1 MAKQTSFFSSISRL
15 YPHVRPIIPRLV
27 MGLLCALLASVVA
40 LTIPQVLRVLVNESL
55 EPGGSADAVWT
66 ASLVILGL
74 GIAEAGLV
82 ALRRQF
88 VINPAT
94 TVETRMRVSL
104 YGHLQDLTVSFH
116 DRWGSGQLLSRAM
129 TDLNFLRRWMAFG
142 AIMLVVTTLT
152 VVIGVVVMFAMSW
165 QLALIFLAA
174 AVPIMIYGFRFRTR
188 FSKVARRSQD
198 QAGDLATTVE
208 ESVHGIRVLK
218 AFGRSREALENFN
231 EQAEELRQT
240 EIAKAKHLATFSL
253 VVTLLPELAL
263 GAGLVVGIM
272 LASTGELSI
281 GALVAFFATAAVIAA
296 PVEFC
301 GMLLAMALTAKTA
314 VDRHFEVMDSVNTIT
329 SPDQPRRPAELK
341 GALSFNN
348 ATFAYEDA
356 PDKPILKDI
365 SLDIRPGETMALVG
379 ITGSGKSALLQLV
392 PRLYD
397 VTAGSITIDGV
408 DLREFSV
415 EDLRTVVAVAF
426 EDTTLFSSSVRDN
439 VLLGAP
445 AGLPAE
451 APRGGPRGG
460 ARRRPGPLR
469 LLPPGRAGHP
479 DRRGGA
485 QPLRRPAA
493 AHRPGPRHRRPAQGA
508 GPGRSAVRPGRPH
521 RGTRRD
527 RLREVLADTT
537 TLIVAHRPSTVA
549 LADRVALLEDGRI
562 TAVGTHAEL
571 LAAEPPLPL
580 RDRQPRPGTAG
591 PGLRTAGLRTV
602 RPQRRGGFP
611 MSSATFGTANEDNA
625 HLSKSESKTVRR
637 RSLALLRL
645 PDPPGP
651 PAVLADHRRRRAVP
665 GRPRRRAGADRLRHR
680 PRPAGPERRRQP
692 PAGAHRRRLPGRRR
706 RHGRAS
712 PPCT

>member
-1 MAKQTSFFSSISRL
+1 M
-15 YPHVRPIIPRLV
+15 PRLV
-27 MGLLCALLASVVA
+27 MGLLSALMASLVA
-40 LTIPQVLRVLVNESL
+40 LAIPQVLRVLINDWL
-55 EPGGSADAVWT
+55 RPGGSSQAVWI
-66 ASLVILGL
+66 ASTVILLL

-104 YGHLQDLTVSFH
+104 YDHLQDLTVSFH

-152 VVIGVVVMFAMSW
+152 VVIGVVVMFSMSW

-240 EIAKAKHLATFSL
+240 EIAKAKHLAAFSL

-263 GAGLVVGIM
+263 GAGLVVGVM
-272 LASTGELSI
+272 LAADGGLSI
-281 GALVAFFATAAVIAA
+281 GSLVAFFATAAVIAA

-314 VDRHFEVMDSVNTIT
+314 VDRHYEVMDAVNTIT

-341 GALSFNN
+341 GALDFRN
-348 ATFAYEDA
+348 ATFAFEDA
-356 PDKPILKDI
+356 PDKPILRDI
-365 SLDIRPGETMALVG
+365 TLDILPGETMALVG

-392 PRLYD
+392 PRLFD
-397 VTAGSITIDGV
+397 VTAGAVTIDGV

-439 VLLGAP
+439 VLLGVP
-445 AGLPAE
+445 AGESAERREEILAE
-451 APRGGPRGG
+451 ALETAQAHFAYSLPEGLDTLIGEEGLSLSGGQRQRIAL
-460 ARRRPGPLR
+460 ARAVAAKPKVLVLDDPL
-469 LLPPGRAGHP
+469 
-479 DRRGGA
+479 
-485 QPLRRPAA
+485 
-493 AHRPGPRHRRPAQGA
+493 
-508 GPGRSAVRPGRPH
+508 SALDVN
-521 RGTRRD
+521 TEELVEA

-562 TAVGTHAEL
+562 AAVGTHTEL
-571 LAAEPPLPL
+571 LATNSHYRYVIASLDPEPRDLDSEMSALEAEEVS
-580 RDRQPRPGTAG
+580 R
-591 PGLRTAGLRTV
+591 
-602 RPQRRGGFP
+602 
-611 MSSATFGTANEDNA
+611 
-625 HLSKSESKTVRR
+625 
-637 RSLALLRL
+637 
-645 PDPPGP
+645 
-651 PAVLADHRRRRAVP
+651 
-665 GRPRRRAGADRLRHR
+665 
-680 PRPAGPERRRQP
+680 
-692 PAGAHRRRLPGRRR
+692 
-706 RHGRAS
+706 
-712 PPCT
+712 

>member
-15 YPHVRPIIPRLV
+15 YPHVKPIIPRLIL
-27 MGLLCALLASVVA
+27 GLICALLASVVA

-55 EPGGSADAVWT
+55 QPGGSADAVWI
-66 ASLVILGL
+66 ASALILGL

-104 YGHLQDLTVSFH
+104 YDHLQDLTVSFH

-152 VVIGVVVMFAMSW
+152 VVIGVVVMFTMSW

-240 EIAKAKHLATFSL
+240 EIVKAKHLATFSL

-263 GAGLVVGIM
+263 GAGLVVGVM

-281 GALVAFFATAAVIAA
+281 GALVAFFATAAVIAT
-296 PVEFC
+296 PVEFS

-314 VDRHFEVMDSVNTIT
+314 VDRHFEVMDSENTIT
-329 SPDQPRRPAELK
+329 SPEQPRRPAALK
-341 GALSFNN
+341 GALSFNS

-365 SLDIRPGETMALVG
+365 NLDIKPGETMALVG

-392 PRLYD
+392 PRLYE
-397 VTAGSITIDGV
+397 VTDGSITIDGV

-415 EDLRTVVAVAF
+415 EELRTVVAVAF

-451 APRGGPRGG
+451 RREEALEEALDVAQAHFAYSLPDGLDTLIGEEGLSLSGGQRQRIAL
-460 ARRRPGPLR
+460 ARAIAARPKVLVLDDPL
-469 LLPPGRAGHP
+469 
-479 DRRGGA
+479 
-485 QPLRRPAA
+485 
-493 AHRPGPRHRRPAQGA
+493 
-508 GPGRSAVRPGRPH
+508 SALDVH
-521 RGTRRD
+521 TEELVET
-527 RLREVLADTT
+527 RLREVLSDTT

-562 TAVGTHAEL
+562 TAVGTHTEL
-571 LAAEPPLPL
+571 LAENRHYRYVIASLDPEPRDLDSDLIDSELSGFNAEEVS
-580 RDRQPRPGTAG
+580 R
-591 PGLRTAGLRTV
+591 
-602 RPQRRGGFP
+602 
-611 MSSATFGTANEDNA
+611 
-625 HLSKSESKTVRR
+625 
-637 RSLALLRL
+637 
-645 PDPPGP
+645 
-651 PAVLADHRRRRAVP
+651 
-665 GRPRRRAGADRLRHR
+665 
-680 PRPAGPERRRQP
+680 
-692 PAGAHRRRLPGRRR
+692 
-706 RHGRAS
+706 
-712 PPCT
+712 

>member
-1 MAKQTSFFSSISRL
+1 MAKQTPFFSSISRL
-15 YPHVRPIIPRLV
+15 YPHVRPIMPRLV
-27 MGLLCALLASVVA
+27 LGLLSALLASVVA
-40 LTIPQVLRVLVNESL
+40 LAIPQVLRVLINDWL
-55 EPGGSADAVWT
+55 RPGGSSQAVWV
-66 ASLVILGL
+66 ASAVILLL

-104 YGHLQDLTVSFH
+104 YDHLQDLTVSFH

-152 VVIGVVVMFAMSW
+152 VVIGVVVMFSMSW

-240 EIAKAKHLATFSL
+240 EIAKAKHLAAFSL

-263 GAGLVVGIM
+263 GAGLVVGVM
-272 LASTGELSI
+272 LAADGQLSI
-281 GALVAFFATAAVIAA
+281 GSLVAFFATAAVIAA

-301 GMLLAMALTAKTA
+301 GMLLAMALTAKSA

-329 SPDQPRRPAELK
+329 SPPQPRRPAELK
-341 GALSFNN
+341 GALGFHN
-348 ATFAYEDA
+348 ATFAFEDA

-392 PRLYD
+392 PRLFE
-397 VTAGSITIDGV
+397 VTAGSVTIDGV
-408 DLREFSV
+408 DLRDFSV
-415 EDLRTVVAVAF
+415 EELRTVVAVAF

-439 VLLGAP
+439 VLLGVQGHESAERREQI
-445 AGLPAE
+445 LAE
-451 APRGGPRGG
+451 ALDTAQAHFAYSLPEGLDTLIGEEGLSLSGGQRQRIAL
-460 ARRRPGPLR
+460 AR
-469 LLPPGRAGHP
+469 AVA
-479 DRRGGA
+479 A
-485 QPLRRPAA
+485 QPMVLVLDDPL
-493 AHRPGPRHRRPAQGA
+493 
-508 GPGRSAVRPGRPH
+508 SALDVN
-521 RGTRRD
+521 TEELVEA

-562 TAVGTHAEL
+562 SAVGTHTEL
-571 LAAEPPLPL
+571 LAENSHYRYVIASLDPEPRDLDSELSALEAEEVS
-580 RDRQPRPGTAG
+580 R
-591 PGLRTAGLRTV
+591 
-602 RPQRRGGFP
+602 
-611 MSSATFGTANEDNA
+611 
-625 HLSKSESKTVRR
+625 
-637 RSLALLRL
+637 
-645 PDPPGP
+645 
-651 PAVLADHRRRRAVP
+651 
-665 GRPRRRAGADRLRHR
+665 
-680 PRPAGPERRRQP
+680 
-692 PAGAHRRRLPGRRR
+692 
-706 RHGRAS
+706 
-712 PPCT
+712 

>member
-1 MAKQTSFFSSISRL
+1 MAKQTPFFRSISRL

-27 MGLLCALLASVVA
+27 LGLLCALMASIVA
-40 LTIPQVLRVLVNESL
+40 LTIPQVLRVLVNTAL
-55 EPGGSADAVWT
+55 QPGGAPEAVWT
-66 ASLVILGL
+66 SAGIILVL

-104 YGHLQDLTVSFH
+104 YDHLQELTVSFH

-142 AIMLVVTTLT
+142 AIMLVVTSLT
-152 VVIGVVVMFAMSW
+152 VIIGIVAMFAMSW

-174 AVPIMIYGFRFRTR
+174 AVPITINSFRFRTR

-240 EIAKAKHLATFSL
+240 EIEKARHQATFTM

-263 GAGLVVGIM
+263 GAGLVVGVM
-272 LASTGELSI
+272 LCASGQLSI
-281 GALVAFFATAAVIAA
+281 GALVAFFATAAVIAS
-296 PVEFC
+296 PVEFS

-314 VDRHFEVMDSVNTIT
+314 VDRHYEVMDTRNTIT
-329 SPDQPRRPAELK
+329 SPAEPRRPAELA
-341 GALSFNN
+341 GALHFTN
-348 ATFAYEDA
+348 ATFAFEDA

-379 ITGSGKSALLQLV
+379 ITGSGKSALIQLV

-397 VTAGSITIDGV
+397 VTSGAITIDGV
-408 DLREFSV
+408 DIRDFDVEELR
-415 EDLRTVVAVAF
+415 RVVGVAF
-426 EDTTLFSSSVRDN
+426 EDTTLFSNSVRDN

-445 AGLPAE
+445 VRTEEVLDEALDVAQAHFAYSLPEGVETLIGEEGLSLSGGQRQRIALARAIAARPRVLVLDDPLSALDVHTEELVE
-451 APRGGPRGG
+451 A
-460 ARRRPGPLR
+460 
-469 LLPPGRAGHP
+469 
-479 DRRGGA
+479 
-485 QPLRRPAA
+485 
-493 AHRPGPRHRRPAQGA
+493 
-508 GPGRSAVRPGRPH
+508 
-521 RGTRRD
+521 
-527 RLREVLADTT
+527 RLREVLKDTT

-562 TAVGTHAEL
+562 TAVGTHTEL
-571 LAAEPPLPL
+571 LAHNHHYRYVIASLDREPRDLDSELSALEDQAEEVT
-580 RDRQPRPGTAG
+580 R
-591 PGLRTAGLRTV
+591 
-602 RPQRRGGFP
+602 
-611 MSSATFGTANEDNA
+611 
-625 HLSKSESKTVRR
+625 
-637 RSLALLRL
+637 
-645 PDPPGP
+645 
-651 PAVLADHRRRRAVP
+651 
-665 GRPRRRAGADRLRHR
+665 
-680 PRPAGPERRRQP
+680 
-692 PAGAHRRRLPGRRR
+692 
-706 RHGRAS
+706 
-712 PPCT
+712 

>member
-1 MAKQTSFFSSISRL
+1 MAKQSSFFTSISRL
-15 YPHVRPIIPRLV
+15 YRHVRPIMPRLV
-27 MGLLCALLASVVA
+27 MGLLCALLASVMA
-40 LTIPQVLRVLVNESL
+40 LAIPQVLRVLVNESL
-55 EPGGSADAVWT
+55 QPGGSPDAVWG
-66 ASLVILGL
+66 ASLLILVL

-104 YGHLQDLTVSFH
+104 YGHLQELTVSFH

-152 VVIGVVVMFAMSW
+152 VVIGVVVMFSMSW

-231 EQAEELRQT
+231 EQAEGLRQT

-263 GAGLVVGIM
+263 GAGLVVGVL
-272 LASTGELSI
+272 LASTDQLSI
-281 GALVAFFATAAVIAA
+281 GSLVAFFATAAVVAA

-301 GMLLAMALTAKTA
+301 GMLLAMALTAKSA
-314 VDRHFEVMDSVNTIT
+314 VDRHFEVMDAQNTIT
-329 SPDQPRRPAELK
+329 SPDQPRRPSRLK
-341 GALSFNN
+341 GALSFRD
-348 ATFAYEDA
+348 ASFAYEDA
-356 PDKPILKDI
+356 PDKPILKNI
-365 SLDIRPGETMALVG
+365 TLDIRPGETMALVG

-392 PRLYD
+392 PRLYE
-397 VTAGSITIDGV
+397 VTGGSITIDGV
-408 DLREFSV
+408 DLREFGV
-415 EDLRTVVAVAF
+415 EELRTVVAVAF

-445 AGLPAE
+445 D
-451 APRGGPRGG
+451 GG
-460 ARRRPGPLR
+460 A
-469 LLPPGRAGHP
+469 P
-479 DRRGGA
+479 DGDA
-485 QPLRRPAA
+485 P
-493 AHRPGPRHRRPAQGA
+493 GA
-508 GPGRSAVRPGRPH
+508 GSAEGRDAALEEALDVAQAHFAYSLPDGVDTLIGEEGLSLSGGQRQRIALARAIAAKPAVLVLDDPLSALDVN
-521 RGTRRD
+521 TEVLVEA

-562 TAVGTHAEL
+562 AAVGTHTEL
-571 LAAEPPLPL
+571 LAKNSHYRYVIASLDTEP
-580 RDRQPRPGTAG
+580 RD
-591 PGLRTAGLRTV
+591 LDSEL
-602 RPQRRGGFP
+602 
-611 MSSATFGTANEDNA
+611 SALEDQ
-625 HLSKSESKTVRR
+625 SEEISR
-637 RSLALLRL
+637 
-645 PDPPGP
+645 
-651 PAVLADHRRRRAVP
+651 
-665 GRPRRRAGADRLRHR
+665 
-680 PRPAGPERRRQP
+680 
-692 PAGAHRRRLPGRRR
+692 
-706 RHGRAS
+706 
-712 PPCT
+712 

>member
-1 MAKQTSFFSSISRL
+1 MAKQTSFFRSISRL

-55 EPGGSADAVWT
+55 KPGGASDAVWT
-66 ASLVILGL
+66 AAVVILVL

-152 VVIGVVVMFAMSW
+152 VVIGIVVMFSMSW

-174 AVPIMIYGFRFRTR
+174 AVPVMAYGFRFRTR

-240 EIAKAKHLATFSL
+240 EIVKAKHQATFTM

-263 GAGLVVGIM
+263 GAGLVVGVM
-272 LASTGELSI
+272 LCASGQLSI
-281 GALVAFFATAAVIAA
+281 GALVAFFATAAVIAT
-296 PVEFC
+296 PVEFS
-301 GMLLAMALTAKTA
+301 GMLLAMALTAKSA

-329 SPDQPRRPAELK
+329 SPPAPRTPSQLK
-341 GALSFNN
+341 GALSFKN
-348 ATFAYEDA
+348 ATFAFEDA
-356 PDKPILKDI
+356 PDKPILKEI
-365 SLDIRPGETMALVG
+365 NLDVRPGETMALVG
-379 ITGSGKSALLQLV
+379 ITGSGKSALIQLV
-392 PRLYD
+392 PRLFD
-397 VTAGSITIDGV
+397 VTDGSITIDGV
-408 DLREFSV
+408 DLREFDV
-415 EDLRTVVAVAF
+415 DGLRRVVGVAF
-426 EDTTLFSSSVRDN
+426 EDTTLFSNSVRDN

-445 AGLPAE
+445 DRTEGALDEALDVAQAHFAYSLPEGVATLIGEEGLSLSGGQRQRIAL
-451 APRGGPRGG
+451 ARAIAARPRVLVLDD
-460 ARRRPGPLR
+460 PL
-469 LLPPGRAGHP
+469 
-479 DRRGGA
+479 
-485 QPLRRPAA
+485 
-493 AHRPGPRHRRPAQGA
+493 
-508 GPGRSAVRPGRPH
+508 SALDVH
-521 RGTRRD
+521 TEELVET
-527 RLREVLADTT
+527 RLRAVLKDTT

-562 TAVGTHAEL
+562 AAVGTHTEL
-571 LAAEPPLPL
+571 LAHNPHYRYVIASLDQEP
-580 RDRQPRPGTAG
+580 RD
-591 PGLRTAGLRTV
+591 LDSEL
-602 RPQRRGGFP
+602 
-611 MSSATFGTANEDNA
+611 SELEDE
-625 HLSKSESKTVRR
+625 SEDSIR
-637 RSLALLRL
+637 
-645 PDPPGP
+645 
-651 PAVLADHRRRRAVP
+651 
-665 GRPRRRAGADRLRHR
+665 
-680 PRPAGPERRRQP
+680 
-692 PAGAHRRRLPGRRR
+692 
-706 RHGRAS
+706 
-712 PPCT
+712 

>member
-1 MAKQTSFFSSISRL
+1 MATQTPFFTSISRL
-15 YPHVRPIIPRLV
+15 YPHVKPIIPRLF
-27 MGLLCALLASVVA
+27 MGLLCALLASIVA
-40 LTIPQVLRVLVNESL
+40 LTIPQVLRVLINDSL
-55 EPGGSADAVWT
+55 QPGGSTDAVLI
-66 ASLVILGL
+66 ASLAILGL
-74 GIAEAGLV
+74 GVAEAGLV

-104 YGHLQDLTVSFH
+104 YDHLQDLTVSFH

-152 VVIGVVVMFAMSW
+152 VVIGVVVMFSMSW

-240 EIAKAKHLATFSL
+240 EIAKAKHLATFSM

-263 GAGLVVGIM
+263 GAGLVVGVT
-272 LASTGELSI
+272 LAAGGQLSI
-281 GALVAFFATAAVIAA
+281 GSLVAFFATAAVIAA

-314 VDRHFEVMDSVNTIT
+314 IDRHFEVMDSVNTIT
-329 SPDQPRRPAELK
+329 GPGNPRRPADLK
-341 GALSFNN
+341 GALSFNS
-348 ATFAYEDA
+348 ATFAFEDA
-356 PDKPILKDI
+356 PDNPILKDVN
-365 SLDIRPGETMALVG
+365 LAIRPGETMALVG

-415 EDLRTVVAVAF
+415 ADLRTVVGVAF

-439 VLLGAP
+439 VLLGARERSE
-445 AGLPAE
+445 E
-451 APRGGPRGG
+451 ALEEALDVAQAHFAYSLPRGLDTLIGEEGLSLSGG
-460 ARRRPGPLR
+460 QRQRIALARAIAAKPKILVLDDPL
-469 LLPPGRAGHP
+469 
-479 DRRGGA
+479 
-485 QPLRRPAA
+485 
-493 AHRPGPRHRRPAQGA
+493 
-508 GPGRSAVRPGRPH
+508 SALDVN
-521 RGTRRD
+521 TEELVEA

-549 LADRVALLEDGRI
+549 LADRVALLEGGRI
-562 TAVGTHAEL
+562 AAVGTHAEL
-571 LAAEPPLPL
+571 LAENDHYRYVIASLDTEPKDLDSELSALEDEAEEIS
-580 RDRQPRPGTAG
+580 R
-591 PGLRTAGLRTV
+591 
-602 RPQRRGGFP
+602 
-611 MSSATFGTANEDNA
+611 
-625 HLSKSESKTVRR
+625 
-637 RSLALLRL
+637 
-645 PDPPGP
+645 
-651 PAVLADHRRRRAVP
+651 
-665 GRPRRRAGADRLRHR
+665 
-680 PRPAGPERRRQP
+680 
-692 PAGAHRRRLPGRRR
+692 
-706 RHGRAS
+706 
-712 PPCT
+712 

>member
-1 MAKQTSFFSSISRL
+1 
-15 YPHVRPIIPRLV
+15 
-27 MGLLCALLASVVA
+27 MGLLCALLASVMA
-40 LTIPQVLRVLVNESL
+40 LAIPQVLRVLVNESL
-55 EPGGSADAVWT
+55 TPGGSAEAVWT
-66 ASLVILGL
+66 ASLLILVL

-152 VVIGVVVMFAMSW
+152 VVIGVAVMFAMSW

-263 GAGLVVGIM
+263 GAGLVVGIL
-272 LASTGELSI
+272 LASPDQLSI
-281 GALVAFFATAAVIAA
+281 GSLVAFFATAAVVAA

-301 GMLLAMALTAKTA
+301 GMLLAMALTAKSA
-314 VDRHFEVMDSVNTIT
+314 VDRHFEVMDAQNTIT
-329 SPDQPRRPAELK
+329 SPDQPRRPAGLK
-341 GALSFNN
+341 GALSFRN
-348 ATFAYEDA
+348 ASFAFEDA

-365 SLDIRPGETMALVG
+365 TLDIRPGETMALVG
-379 ITGSGKSALLQLV
+379 ITGGGKSALLQLV

-397 VTAGSITIDGV
+397 VTGGAITIDGV
-408 DLREFSV
+408 DLREFAV
-415 EDLRTVVAVAF
+415 EDLRTVVSVAF

-445 AGLPAE
+445 DAGSAEGRDAALEEALDVAQAHFAYSLPDGVDTLIGEEGLSLSGGQRQRIALARAIAAKPAVLVLDDPLSALDVNTEVLVE
-451 APRGGPRGG
+451 A
-460 ARRRPGPLR
+460 
-469 LLPPGRAGHP
+469 
-479 DRRGGA
+479 
-485 QPLRRPAA
+485 
-493 AHRPGPRHRRPAQGA
+493 
-508 GPGRSAVRPGRPH
+508 
-521 RGTRRD
+521 
-527 RLREVLADTT
+527 RLRKVLADTT

-562 TAVGTHAEL
+562 AAVGTHAEL
-571 LAAEPPLPL
+571 LAKNSHYRYVIASLDPEP
-580 RDRQPRPGTAG
+580 RD
-591 PGLRTAGLRTV
+591 LDSEL
-602 RPQRRGGFP
+602 
-611 MSSATFGTANEDNA
+611 SALEDQ
-625 HLSKSESKTVRR
+625 SEEISR
-637 RSLALLRL
+637 
-645 PDPPGP
+645 
-651 PAVLADHRRRRAVP
+651 
-665 GRPRRRAGADRLRHR
+665 
-680 PRPAGPERRRQP
+680 
-692 PAGAHRRRLPGRRR
+692 
-706 RHGRAS
+706 
-712 PPCT
+712 

>member
-1 MAKQTSFFSSISRL
+1 MAKQTPFFASISRL
-15 YPHVRPIIPRLV
+15 YPLVLPIMPRLV

-40 LTIPQVLRVLVNESL
+40 LAIPQVLRVLVNESL
-55 EPGGSADAVWT
+55 HAGGSTDAVWV
-66 ASLVILGL
+66 ASLTILGL

-82 ALRRQF
+82 ALRRTF

-152 VVIGVVVMFAMSW
+152 VLIGVGVMFSMSW
-165 QLALIFLAA
+165 QLALIFTAA

-263 GAGLVVGIM
+263 GAGLVVGIL
-272 LASTGELSI
+272 LASAGELSI

-301 GMLLAMALTAKTA
+301 GMLLAMALTAKS
-314 VDRHFEVMDSVNTIT
+314 VLDRHFEVMDSVNTIT
-329 SPDQPRRPAELK
+329 SPQHPRRPARLT
-341 GALSFNN
+341 GALRFHN

-365 SLDIRPGETMALVG
+365 SLDIKPGETMALVG

-415 EDLRTVVAVAF
+415 EELRSVVAVAF

-445 AGLPAE
+445 GMSDPGTSAPGTSAESREKALEEALDVAQAHFAYSLPEGPDTLIGEEGLSLSGGQRQRIALARAIAARPKVLVLDDPLSALDVNTEELVE
-451 APRGGPRGG
+451 A
-460 ARRRPGPLR
+460 
-469 LLPPGRAGHP
+469 
-479 DRRGGA
+479 
-485 QPLRRPAA
+485 
-493 AHRPGPRHRRPAQGA
+493 
-508 GPGRSAVRPGRPH
+508 
-521 RGTRRD
+521 
-527 RLREVLADTT
+527 RLREVLSDTT

-549 LADRVALLEDGRI
+549 LADRVALLEGGRI

-571 LAAEPPLPL
+571 LAGNSHYRHVIASLDPEPRDLDSELSAFEAEEIS
-580 RDRQPRPGTAG
+580 R
-591 PGLRTAGLRTV
+591 
-602 RPQRRGGFP
+602 
-611 MSSATFGTANEDNA
+611 
-625 HLSKSESKTVRR
+625 
-637 RSLALLRL
+637 
-645 PDPPGP
+645 
-651 PAVLADHRRRRAVP
+651 
-665 GRPRRRAGADRLRHR
+665 
-680 PRPAGPERRRQP
+680 
-692 PAGAHRRRLPGRRR
+692 
-706 RHGRAS
+706 
-712 PPCT
+712 